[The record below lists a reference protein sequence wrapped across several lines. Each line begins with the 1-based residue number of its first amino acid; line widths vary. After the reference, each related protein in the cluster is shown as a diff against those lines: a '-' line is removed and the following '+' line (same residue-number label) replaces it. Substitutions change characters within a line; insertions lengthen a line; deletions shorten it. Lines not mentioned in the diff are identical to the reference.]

1 MADTGRAALS
11 VAAIMLLAAGGWAA
25 YSTNLLRTHPDQAAT
40 ASIATG
46 TALVTRTAVR
56 QQTSVTGT
64 LGYAGNYS
72 VIAPAGSAASGG
84 ATASASMITWLAAA
98 GATVTR
104 GEPAYAVGGQP
115 VPLFYGARPAWRDMA
130 PGIAPG
136 PDVRQLQRNLAALG
150 YGSGLGLVTDG
161 YFDAATELATERWQH
176 AAGLPVTGTVPLGQ
190 VVFLPG
196 PLLVSQQVAAVGGP
210 MPDGTPIVEGTS
222 TTPDVQLALDPT
234 TAPTV
239 RRGNRIIVT
248 LPDGSADPGV
258 ITQVS
263 RVAQN
268 PASGSQSQQGP
279 GSQQGPDN
287 QQPPTVPVTARLL
300 RPAHGALD
308 QAQVQVTITSAED
321 RGVLAVPITA
331 LLPQAGGRF
340 AVAVVHNG
348 AGRTWR
354 RTVPVQTGLFDE
366 VAGVVEVSG
375 PGLAAGQRV
384 AVPSP

>member
-1 MADTGRAALS
+1 MADAKPAALS
-11 VAAIMLLAAGGWAA
+11 AAAVLLLAAGGWAA
-25 YSTNLLRTHPDQAAT
+25 YSTDLLRTHPAQAAT
-40 ASIATG
+40 VSIATG
-46 TALVTRTAVR
+46 TALVVRTDVR

-72 VIAPAGSAASGG
+72 VIAPTGPAASGG
-84 ATASASMITWLAAA
+84 AAGSTGMITWLPAA
-98 GATVTR
+98 GAIVTR

-130 PGIAPG
+130 PGITPG

-150 YGSGLGLVTDG
+150 YGSGLGLVAG
-161 YFDAATELATERWQH
+161 GQFDAATELAVERWQQ

-196 PLLVSQQVAAVGGP
+196 ALLVSQQVAAVGGP
-210 MPDGTPIVEGTS
+210 VPNGTPIVQGTS

-234 TAPTV
+234 AAPAV

-263 RVAQN
+263 RVAQSPSN
-268 PASGSQSQQGP
+268 GSQSQQGP
-279 GSQQGPDN
+279 TGS

-300 RPAHGALD
+300 RPVRGALD
-308 QAQVQVTITSAED
+308 QAQVQVAITSAED

-331 LLPQAGGRF
+331 LLAQPGGRF
-340 AVAVVHNG
+340 AVVVVSSS
-348 AGRTWR
+348 AGRASR

-366 VAGVVEVSG
+366 IGGVVEVSG

>member
-1 MADTGRAALS
+1 LS
-11 VAAIMLLAAGGWAA
+11 AAIVLVLAAGGWAA
-25 YSTNLLRTHPDQAAT
+25 YSTDLLRTHPAQAAT
-40 ASIATG
+40 ANIETG
-46 TALVTRTAVR
+46 AALVTRMDVR

-72 VIAPAGSAASGG
+72 VIAPTASAASGG
-84 ATASASMITWLAAA
+84 ATGSAGMITWLPAM

-115 VPLFYGARPAWRDMA
+115 VTLFYGARPAWRDMA
-130 PGIAPG
+130 PGIARG

-150 YGSGLGLVTDG
+150 YGSGLGLVADG
-161 YFDAATELATERWQH
+161 QFGLATELATERWQQ

-210 MPDGTPIVEGTS
+210 VPNGTPIVHGTS
-222 TTPDVQLALDPT
+222 TTTDVQLALDPT
-234 TAPTV
+234 VAPTV

-258 ITQVS
+258 IAQVS
-263 RVAQN
+263 NVAQN
-268 PASGSQSQQGP
+268 PSNGSQSQQASS
-279 GSQQGPDN
+279 GSQQ
-287 QQPPTVPVTARLL
+287 PPSVPVTARLL
-300 RPAHGALD
+300 RPVHGALD
-308 QAQVQVTITSAED
+308 QAQVQVAITSAED

-331 LLPQAGGRF
+331 LLAQPGGRF
-340 AVAVVHNG
+340 AVVVVSG
-348 AGRTWR
+348 AGHIVR

-384 AVPSP
+384 AVPSL

>member
-1 MADTGRAALS
+1 MADTRPAALS
-11 VAAIMLLAAGGWAA
+11 AVAVVLLAAGGWAA
-25 YSTNLLRTHPDQAAT
+25 YSTDLLRTHPAQAIT
-40 ASIATG
+40 ASIKTG
-46 TALVTRTAVR
+46 TASVTRMDVR
-56 QQTSVTGT
+56 QQNSVFGT

-72 VIAPAGSAASGG
+72 VIAPTGPAASGG
-84 ATASASMITWLAAA
+84 ATGSASVITWLPTA

-104 GEPAYAVGGQP
+104 GEPAYATGGQP
-115 VPLFYGARPAWRDMA
+115 VPLFYGARPAWRDMV

-136 PDVRQLQRNLAALG
+136 RDVRQLQRNLAVLG
-150 YGSGLGLVTDG
+150 YGSGLGLVADG
-161 YFDAATELATERWQH
+161 QFGTATELAVERWQH
-176 AAGLPVTGTVPLGQ
+176 ATGLPVTGTVPLGQ

-210 MPDGTPIVEGTS
+210 VPNGTPIVQGTS
-222 TTPDVQLALDPT
+222 TRPVVQLALDPS
-234 TAPTV
+234 AVPTV

-263 RVAQN
+263 RVAQI
-268 PASGSQSQQGP
+268 PPTGSQSQQGS
-279 GSQQGPDN
+279 GN

-300 RPAHGALD
+300 HPARGALD
-308 QAQVQVTITSAED
+308 QAQVQVAITSAED

-331 LLPQAGGRF
+331 LLPQPGGRF
-340 AVAVVHNG
+340 AVVVVSST
-348 AGRTWR
+348 AGRTLR
-354 RTVPVQTGLFDE
+354 RTVPVLTGLFDD

-375 PGLAAGQRV
+375 PGLAAGQHV